1 MKIIVAIEI
10 GGVVT
15 LAGEL
20 FHEARG
26 SRETSVFRYLP
37 QWDGAANNFALAPS
51 MPLRGPPVHTSRLP
65 GARHTSALPGPIMDA
80 APDSWGRRVI
90 DAQRRAV
97 GLPPAN
103 ELEYL
108 LTGSDAGRWGALRF
122 LGDDQRPI
130 GSDSLGADLSSLDEL
145 SAAVAR
151 FERTGNVA
159 PLLARFVAAASSA
172 GGARPKALI
181 VDGERHYI
189 AKFTSATDQNAAV
202 ERAEVLALKLAKQA
216 GIEAPEAQILGS
228 RDMPVALIERFDRKI
243 VKGRLQRRHVISAQ
257 SFLGAQFAD
266 EGDYADLVEQMRA
279 HAEAGQPRELY
290 ARVAFNVL
298 VRSTDDHLKNHAFI
312 HAGSGRWRMSPVFDV
327 NPQPERH
334 GQLKTYINGRADATV
349 DNLFSG
355 HEAFGLALEEAR
367 QIVEGVADAVAR
379 HWRSLAR
386 EVGMTRKDI
395 DYYAAA
401 FEHEELRSAMRR
413 LAAMSHPSPRSKRE
427 KEKPGRGR

>member
-1 MKIIVAIEI
+1 
-10 GGVVT
+10 
-15 LAGEL
+15 
-20 FHEARG
+20 
-26 SRETSVFRYLP
+26 
-37 QWDGAANNFALAPS
+37 
-51 MPLRGPPVHTSRLP
+51 
-65 GARHTSALPGPIMDA
+65 MDA

-90 DAQRRAV
+90 DAQRRAA

-122 LGDDQRPI
+122 LGDGQHPI
-130 GSDSLGADLSSLDEL
+130 GSDSPGADLSSLDEL

-189 AKFTSATDQNAAV
+189 AKFTSAMDQNATV
-202 ERAEVLALKLAKQA
+202 ERAEVLALKLAQEA

-228 RDMPVALIERFDRKI
+228 RDMPIALIERFDRKI
-243 VKGRLQRRHVISAQ
+243 VKDRLQRRHVISAQ

-266 EGDYADLVEQMRA
+266 EGDYADLAEQMRA
-279 HAEAGQPRELY
+279 HAEAGQLREIY

-349 DNLFSG
+349 DNLLSG
-355 HEAFGLALEEAR
+355 HEAFGLSLEEAR
-367 QIVEGVADAVAR
+367 QIVEGIAGAVANR
-379 HWRSLAR
+379 WRSLAR
-386 EVGMTRKDI
+386 EVGMSRKDI

-401 FEHEELRSAMRR
+401 FEHEELRAAQRR
-413 LAAMSHPSPRSKRE
+413 PAPKSRK
-427 KEKPGRGR
+427 GR